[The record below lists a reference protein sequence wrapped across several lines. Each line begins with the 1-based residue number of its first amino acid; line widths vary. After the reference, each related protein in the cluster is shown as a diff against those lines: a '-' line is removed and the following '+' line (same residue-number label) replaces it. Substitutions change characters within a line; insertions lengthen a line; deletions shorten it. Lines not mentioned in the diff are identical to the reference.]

1 MRTLLHCLVLALLA
15 ALPCHAG
22 ITINGLPTMADRN
35 SHMLLCSAPA
45 AWFDK
50 PLTATIACDV
60 PGAKLAVNGTSVA
73 SGAAYAFG
81 NIAQNRTYAVAV
93 TTSAG
98 TTTHQLAF
106 TLLPIIAIDGDFDSD
121 YHPATL
127 AVIEPG
133 ERSALTLPAKA
144 KYRGGITNQP
154 NSHKHNFHVKLLDEQ
169 GNKVNVPLLGLRDD
183 NNWILDAGQI
193 DMARIRNHV
202 AMDLWRDFSA
212 KPYHFAHETRAVNGS
227 HSAYAELFV
236 NGNYHGLYSLMEAI
250 DRKQLQLKKFDSRTG
265 QIHGLLWKSVSWD
278 SPVRMYNVPDTYNN
292 QLDTLGGMALKYP
305 ELDDLSPTDWEPL
318 YNAANFVATSSDE
331 DFGRHVGEYFD
342 LPVLRDYYLLCQ
354 LLKAIDNRGKN
365 MYWFIHDASADRRIS
380 VTPWDLDATAGQYYT
395 DWSSSDKR
403 RCENPNLAMTMS
415 HNLFDRL
422 IDLNAG
428 GFYDHALVRYHQLRS
443 STFTLASLRQRYTAP
458 LDMLKRSGTTQREK
472 ARWSGDSD
480 IANLELDFDAQRTL
494 LRNWFNDRL
503 AFLDKQFALPAS
515 AGDVDGNGIADI
527 ADMNAIV
534 NVMIKKASDPDLAL
548 RADIDGSG
556 AVDIDDLNIVVAIMV
571 RKFHH

>member
-1 MRTLLHCLVLALLA
+1 MRTLLHCLVLALVA
-15 ALPCHAG
+15 ALPCQAG
-22 ITINGLPTMADRN
+22 ITIDGLPTVADSN

-45 AWFDK
+45 SWFDK
-50 PLTATIACDV
+50 PLTATIACDE
-60 PGAKLAVNGTSVA
+60 PGAKLAVDGTTVA
-73 SGAAYAFG
+73 GGTAYAFG
-81 NIAQNRTYAVAV
+81 SIAQNRTFTVTV
-93 TTSAG
+93 TTAAG
-98 TTTHQLAF
+98 TATHQLAF
-106 TLLPIIAIDGDFDSD
+106 TLLPIITIDGDFNSD

-133 ERSALTLPAKA
+133 VPTALTLPAKA

-154 NSHKHNFHVKLLDEQ
+154 HSHKHNFHVKLLDEQ

-212 KPYHFAHETRAVNGS
+212 KPYHFAHETSAVNGS

-250 DRKQLQLKKFDSRTG
+250 DRKQLQLKKFDSRTKE
-265 QIHGLLWKSVSWD
+265 IHGLLWKSVSWD
-278 SPVRMYNVPDTYNN
+278 SPVRMYDVPDTYNN
-292 QLDTLGGMALKYP
+292 LLDTLGGMTLKYP
-305 ELDDLSPTDWEPL
+305 ELDDVSPTDWEPL
-318 YNAANFVATSSDE
+318 YSAAHFVASSSNR
-331 DFGRHVGEYFD
+331 DFCSHVGEYFD

-365 MYWFIHDASADRRIS
+365 MYWFIHDIGADRRIS

-395 DWSSSDKR
+395 DWNSSDKR
-403 RCENPNLAMTMS
+403 RSENPNLAMDMK
-415 HNLFDRL
+415 HYLFDRL
-422 IDLNAG
+422 TSLNAG
-428 GFYDHALVRYHQLRS
+428 GFYDHVVVRYHQLRS
-443 STFTLASLRQRYTAP
+443 STFSLASLRQRYTAP
-458 LDMLKRSGTTQREK
+458 LDMLKRSGTILREQ

-480 IANLELDFDAQRTL
+480 IAYLELDFDAQRKL
-494 LRNWFNDRL
+494 LRSWFDKRL
-503 AFLDKQFALPAS
+503 AFLDEQFALPAN

-527 ADMNAIV
+527 ADMNAIL
-534 NVMIKKASDPDLAL
+534 NVMTKKASDPDLAL

-556 AVDIDDLNIVVAIMV
+556 IVDIDDLNIVVAIMV
-571 RKFHH
+571 RKFHR